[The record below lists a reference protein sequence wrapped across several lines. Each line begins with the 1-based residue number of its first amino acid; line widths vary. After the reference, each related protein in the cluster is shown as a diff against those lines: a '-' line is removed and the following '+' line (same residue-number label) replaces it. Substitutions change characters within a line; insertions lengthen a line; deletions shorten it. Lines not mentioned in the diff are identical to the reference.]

1 MNLLP
6 LILWPASINTNDS
19 NADKPK
25 QGLSTLTRSMLLSA
39 QHPTK
44 EQLLTFIV
52 AIS

>member
-6 LILWPASINTNDS
+6 LMLQTGFVNANNS